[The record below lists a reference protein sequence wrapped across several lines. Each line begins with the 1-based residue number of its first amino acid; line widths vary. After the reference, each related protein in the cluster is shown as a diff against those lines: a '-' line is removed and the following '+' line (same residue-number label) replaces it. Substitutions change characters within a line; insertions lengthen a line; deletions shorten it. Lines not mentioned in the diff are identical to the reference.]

1 MHQRFLASIL
11 STSLLISSSALF
23 ADTNTALQSYFQAW
37 NEQQPEKRRKLL
49 DQSVIEQFNYVDPQV
64 SLNTRAALEKYIEQ
78 TQSQISGL
86 RAEMTGDIKRNQQNA
101 LFNWRIY
108 DGSGQLIAQGVD
120 SVAFA
125 KDGRLQR
132 IDGFFD
138 VQLK

>member
-64 SLNTRAALEKYIEQ
+64 SLSTRTALEKYIEQ

-86 RAEMTGDIKRNQQNA
+86 RAEMTGDIKYNKQSA
-101 LFNWRIY
+101 IFNWRIY
-108 DGSGQLIAQGVD
+108 DGAGQLIAQGVD
-120 SVAFA
+120 NAAFA